1 MWKMSG
7 EGNKYLQSHHFVYGS
22 HVRLKGIRFL
32 CKKLVA
38 TFLPKKVP
46 AANFVPPWSSP
57 ALVRAAPDWWFR
69 WVNRPFPTWNPHGE
83 YVTTPT
89 EVMKW
94 DWCIQHWKT
103 WRYST
108 WNMIGLLF
116 SHQKILE
123 NPANLRYFWD
133 IPPGHAGWDQL
144 VESLQLG
151 HLFRYWWLQG
161 FLSQTLLVRKKCW
174 HWKPTKP
181 SNIQTFQVV
190 CLSFVGGSKTP
201 SGKMPDQ

>member
-1 MWKMSG
+1 MLGWRGYK
-7 EGNKYLQSHHFVYGS
+7 
-22 HVRLKGIRFL
+22 FL
-32 CKKLVA
+32 CKKMVA
-38 TFLPKKVP
+38 TFLPKSPCKKTL
-46 AANFVPPWSSP
+46 PPWSSP
-57 ALVRAAPDWWFR
+57 ALVRAAPDGQWFR

-151 HLFRYWWLQG
+151 NLFRYWWLQG

-174 HWKPTKP
+174 HWNPP
-181 SNIQTFQVV
+181 NHQTSKLFRLFVFLLLVGQKHPQVR
-190 CLSFVGGSKTP
+190 CLTSRPMIFLHIYLPISKSGTP
-201 SGKMPDQ
+201 